1 MKIDMPYI
9 IRINPLFIVFFSLFV
24 LLVPFLI
31 WSSFAK
37 LEQISRAQG
46 IVIATAKKQEI
57 QSANDGV
64 IEKVFVIEGETVKK
78 GQVIAKLDE
87 AQFQAS
93 YEGVRSK
100 VASLEATL
108 SRLQAEIYD
117 KKLEFSKLSSSY
129 TEFISAQ
136 EALYKRRKSALKDE
150 LQVLRSS
157 LKLAND
163 ELELN
168 QPLVKT
174 GDIGAIELIKLQRQ
188 VADIKGK
195 IVNRKNKYFQE
206 LQKELAETEAELS
219 IQRQELANKEVTL
232 NRSEIRSPM
241 DAIVNNI
248 LLTTQGAKVR
258 AGDVIMELVPIDELV
273 MEAKLSPSE
282 ISFVNVGQK
291 ASVKLDTYDF
301 TIYGGFDGEVAHVSS
316 DTLVEQTNKGEE
328 LYFRVLISLKGT
340 KITSKVGKK
349 VVISPGMTGEID
361 IITGERTVLNY
372 LAKPVIKTLDES
384 FTER

>member
-1 MKIDMPYI
+1 MKIDMPYV
-9 IRINPLFIVFFSLFV
+9 IRINPLIIVFFSLFV
-24 LLVPFLI
+24 ILIPFLT
-31 WSSFAK
+31 WASFAK
-37 LEQISRAQG
+37 FEQISKAQG

-64 IEKVFVIEGETVKK
+64 IEKVFVKEGQRVTK

-87 AQFQAS
+87 VQFQAS
-93 YEGVRSK
+93 YEAIKSK

-108 SRLQAEIYD
+108 SRLQAEIYN
-117 KKLEFSKLSSSY
+117 KQLVFSKLSLQY
-129 TEFISAQ
+129 PEFISSQ
-136 EALYKRRKSALKDE
+136 KALYKRRKSALKDE
-150 LQVLRSS
+150 LNVLKSS
-157 LKLAND
+157 LSLAND
-163 ELELN
+163 ELQLN

-195 IVNRKNKYFQE
+195 LVNRKNKYFQE
-206 LQKELAETEAELS
+206 LQKELTEVEAELS

-248 LLTTQGAKVR
+248 VITTKGAKVR
-258 AGDVIMELVPIDELV
+258 AGDVIMELVPMDELV
-273 MEAKLSPSE
+273 MEAKLSPTE
-282 ISFVNVGQK
+282 ISFVNIGQK
-291 ASVKLDTYDF
+291 ASLKLDAYDF
-301 TIYGGFDGEVAHVSS
+301 TIYGGFDGKVAHVSS
-316 DTLVEQTNKGEE
+316 DTLIEKTNKGEE
-328 LYFRVLISLKGT
+328 RYFRVLIAFDGS

-349 VVISPGMTGEID
+349 VVISPGMTGQID
-361 IITGERTVLNY
+361 IITGSRTVLNY